1 MVNMIPIV
9 FAFDNRLTMPAAVCI
24 YSLLFNAKPQTTYDI
39 FILYP
44 QNENLDT
51 RDIDKVTNQFDRHRI
66 RFCGISN
73 LFDSSF
79 EVRDITVV
87 TYFRLLIPEVVLEY
101 EKVIYSDVDVIFQDD
116 LSDIYCKTNLNGMY
130 LGAVNSLSH
139 IVPNMHKYYTRIG
152 LNPRKIFYAGNLI
165 INSKELLKDGMI
177 DRFRSMARR
186 KFLFQDMDI
195 LNITCCDKVYFLGPE
210 FCVTNYF
217 CQYALTNRKVL
228 LDFWTESEILN
239 AFKKGIIHYN
249 GQKPWKGYCVN
260 FDIWWEYYRKSPV
273 FEEKYYF
280 DFFYRKLDEF
290 DTLTLWKRIKILLRY
305 FVYGKKKF

>member
-1 MVNMIPIV
+1 
-9 FAFDNRLTMPAAVCI
+9 
-24 YSLLFNAKPQTTYDI
+24 
-39 FILYP
+39 
-44 QNENLDT
+44 
-51 RDIDKVTNQFDRHRI
+51 
-66 RFCGISN
+66 
-73 LFDSSF
+73 
-79 EVRDITVV
+79 
-87 TYFRLLIPEVVLEY
+87 
-101 EKVIYSDVDVIFQDD
+101 
-116 LSDIYCKTNLNGMY
+116 
-130 LGAVNSLSH
+130 
-139 IVPNMHKYYTRIG
+139 
-152 LNPRKIFYAGNLI
+152 
-165 INSKELLKDGMI
+165 
-177 DRFRSMARR
+177 
-186 KFLFQDMDI
+186 MDI

-305 FVYGKKKF
+305 FVCGKKKF